1 MFFQMKTDENP
12 ANEVAK
18 EKDSTQE
25 MVSGLVVEV
34 FFFFSKNSFPNS
46 F

>member
-34 FFFFSKNSFPNS
+34 FFLSKNSFPNS